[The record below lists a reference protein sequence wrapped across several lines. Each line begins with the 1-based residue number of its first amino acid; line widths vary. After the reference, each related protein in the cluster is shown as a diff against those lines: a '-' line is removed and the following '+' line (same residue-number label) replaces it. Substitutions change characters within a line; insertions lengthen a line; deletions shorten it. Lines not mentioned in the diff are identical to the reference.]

1 MAPTLAYWDIR
12 GLAEPIR
19 LLLVYTGTKFEDK
32 VYFTGPAPAY
42 DKSSWLNVKFTLGLD
57 LPNLPYYIDG
67 DIKIT
72 QSNAIIRHIGR
83 INNMDGKTEAEKVRV
98 DIMENTLMDFRNG
111 FIGLCYGDFDGGKA
125 AYIKKLCDTM
135 KQFNKFIGKNKW
147 LAGNTL
153 TFPDFIL
160 FELLDQHL
168 HLVPD
173 LLKDHNNLSNF
184 MDNFRQL
191 EKIKAFM
198 ASPSYKKRPLNGAMA
213 KFGGSL

>member
-1 MAPTLAYWDIR
+1 QLAN
-12 GLAEPIR
+12 PIR
-19 LLLVYTGTKFEDK
+19 LLLGYTGTQFEDK
-32 VYFTGPAPAY
+32 LFSAGPPPDY
-42 DKSSWLNVKFTLGLD
+42 DRSAWTSVKFTLGLD

-72 QSNAIIRHIGR
+72 QSNAIIRYIGR
-83 INNMDGKTEAEKVRV
+83 KNNMDGKTEAEKIRV
-98 DIMENTLMDFRNG
+98 DIMENQLMDFRNG
-111 FIGLCYGDFDGGKA
+111 WVRLCYGDFEGGKA
-125 AYIKKLCDTM
+125 DYIKKLPDTM
-135 KQFNKFIGKNKW
+135 KLFNNFIGNNKW
-147 LAGNTL
+147 LAGDSL

-160 FELLDQHL
+160 FELLDHHL

-173 LLKDHNNLSNF
+173 LLKDHSNLSTF

-198 ASPSYKKRPLNGAMA
+198 ASPSYKKRPLNGPMA

>member
-12 GLAEPIR
+12 GLAQPIR
-19 LLLVYTGTKFEDK
+19 LLLGYTGTQFVDK
-32 VYFTGPAPAY
+32 TYAVGPPPDH
-42 DKSSWLNVKFTLGLD
+42 DKSDWLNVKFTLGLD
-57 LPNLPYYIDG
+57 FPNLPYFIDG

-111 FIGLCYGDFDGGKA
+111 WVRLCYGDFDGGKA
-125 AYIKKLCDTM
+125 DYIKKLPDTM

-160 FELLDQHL
+160 FELLDHHQ

-173 LLKDHNNLSNF
+173 LLKDHSNLSNF

-198 ASPSYKKRPLNGAMA
+198 ASPNYKKRPLHGKIA
-213 KFGGSL
+213 KYENSL